1 MSTRTLVFVP
11 SDRAALG
18 GHVELGLEAHLVVV
32 QVAGQALRTA
42 HVADYRG
49 LFDRFSLDIGQ
60 CLPDA
65 ARSSPAP
72 TALRL

>member
-1 MSTRTLVFVP
+1 MP
-11 SDRAALG
+11 PDRAALG

-32 QVAGQALRTA
+32 QVARDRHPCALAGQALRTA

-49 LFDRFSLDIGQ
+49 LFDRFSLDLGQ

-72 TALRL
+72 TR